1 MNQNPGRQGDRPLS
15 HRNYPI
21 RPSYSELDDFEHESD
36 AVSTI
41 GATSSPPG
49 PAIPDLDLR
58 HIPFLD
64 LGSDDFGD
72 EESDPTYGA
81 NSRASK
87 SSDTEKTLAV
97 LEFIK
102 TNFPRFSLKDLLTAL
117 FTSDNASIKNV
128 TNSYLGTGG
137 YMHILETIVGDKGTR
152 NQAVCDW
159 IIGQATA
166 ICRKEVSRLTDD
178 AADGHYYEEAKSLR
192 IPAGSVSVQLLQSFS
207 IPKLQLLYENTTPQL
222 QTFLKAVIGKE
233 PPPPEAANSAV
244 HGGRNPDLVRYS
256 LIFIFQFNTLKSR
269 VVQ

>member
-1 MNQNPGRQGDRPLS
+1 
-15 HRNYPI
+15 
-21 RPSYSELDDFEHESD
+21 
-36 AVSTI
+36 VSTI

-58 HIPFLD
+58 HVPFLD

-207 IPKLQLLYENTTPQL
+207 IPKLQLLYESTTPQL
-222 QTFLKAVIGKE
+222 QTFLKTVIGKE

-256 LIFIFQFNTLKSR
+256 LIFIFQFNTLKSS